1 MNKKILIVDDEPLN
15 SFFIKELLVDFGYE
29 IFVANNGVQALEKIQ
44 KFNPDLVLLD
54 IMMPVMTGMEV
65 LQKIS
70 ERQLTNDTSFIMV
83 SAYHD
88 QKNKRQAF
96 GLGAQHFIN
105 KPIIS
110 EKLIR
115 VVEDCLEE

>member
-15 SFFIKELLVDFGYE
+15 SFFIKELLVDFGCE
-29 IFVANNGVQALEKIQ
+29 ILVANNGVQALEKIQ

-54 IMMPVMTGMEV
+54 IKMPLMTGMEV
-65 LQKIS
+65 LQLMS
-70 ERQLTNDTSFIMV
+70 ERQLTSDTSFIMV
-83 SAYHD
+83 SAYHN
-88 QKNKRQAF
+88 QQNKRQAF
-96 GLGAQHFIN
+96 CLGAQHFIN

-115 VVEDCLEE
+115 VVEECLED